1 MGGFRLEFL
10 GQFQVR
16 FAVAQLLHFA
26 VRPEQTE
33 ICDDDEFRVH
43 KWLGKSAVG
52 KMSLGLVLARPFR
65 NPQARHLTSSFRQ
78 DLDGDVSAKEPPRGH
93 FFPYGTIFR
102 LLTEVNWFVS
112 SRLLRTRRRAR
123 LRTSIGWFDLTVLS
137 SHDWSFCRSQARSRS
152 YPMLFAH
159 RAGQKN
165 QKHSQHRKGREL
177 F

>member
-65 NPQARHLTSSFRQ
+65 NPQARHLTFVIPPGSGWRGVRQGTSQRALLSLSKPSSDCSRRSTGSFPAASFAQSPENDLMVRQ
-78 DLDGDVSAKEPPRGH
+78 ANRSEGVSKKR
-93 FFPYGTIFR
+93 
-102 LLTEVNWFVS
+102 WF
-112 SRLLRTRRRAR
+112 
-123 LRTSIGWFDLTVLS
+123 ITVLRQGTCFE
-137 SHDWSFCRSQARSRS
+137 HH
-152 YPMLFAH
+152 P
-159 RAGQKN
+159 G
-165 QKHSQHRKGREL
+165 
-177 F
+177 